1 MSGKRVL
8 NDEVEPSAVTEKI
21 VASALLKAS
30 ALSDKRAEPEHFGCC
45 EFTDAEVL
53 KAELAVSEI
62 SGRQYRI
69 DQQMRL
75 AASGKTGHP
84 PEFILCHETRQPIAR
99 RAQGGGDPL

>member
-8 NDEVEPSAVTEKI
+8 NDEVEPSSVTDRI

-30 ALSDKRAEPEHFGCC
+30 ALSGKRAEPEHFGCC

-62 SGRQYRI
+62 SDRQYRI
-69 DQQMRL
+69 DQQMRS

-84 PEFILCHETRQPIAR
+84 QEFILCHETR
-99 RAQGGGDPL
+99 